1 MGRGVSYGGGKS
13 SLGYLFRSGEVLKST
28 TTNAPAVQSEGP
40 AINKELASKPAVSAV
55 VDATKQIPAGI
66 QSTASRNH
74 FSYAAS
80 GPISPMDAR
89 RPRDDEILTIV
100 VDFVANCLRYSIMM
114 M

>member
-28 TTNAPAVQSEGP
+28 TTKAPAVQSEGP

-55 VDATKQIPAGI
+55 VDATKQIAAGI

-74 FSYAAS
+74 FRSD
-80 GPISPMDAR
+80 GQNI
-89 RPRDDEILTIV
+89 E
-100 VDFVANCLRYSIMM
+100 VD
-114 M
+114 